1 MKRNSLV
8 PVSIAIKQLPAWK
21 LQRFQQGLTLIEL
34 LVASATGLL
43 VLAAGAALLLSSKA
57 AYIAHDEHGRLQE
70 SGRYALLLL
79 SRAVQQ
85 AGYEPWDQTAG
96 TLLSLSSLSATVSGL
111 DARSLKAGT
120 AALEQPLAAAVNG
133 SDVLALRFFGAG
145 TDTGDGSMLNCAGF
159 AVPASADLEH
169 GRGWSI
175 FFVGKDQ
182 SGEPELRCKYQ
193 GKTSWNSEAMVRG
206 VESFQVLYGLDSDAD
221 GLPNQFLNASALDRL
236 DQEREG
242 AAGVPDVVTFNQRT
256 HWKQVVALKLS
267 VLMRSGKGLSGR
279 PPRRHALFGPAHA
292 AALGTSDS
300 GTVIDEDA
308 LSLAERSRL
317 RQVFSTTVYLR
328 NLRPPPA
335 IAEAAS

>member
-1 MKRNSLV
+1 MKHRSFILGAL
-8 PVSIAIKQLPAWK
+8 AIKQSPTCRI
-21 LQRFQQGLTLIEL
+21 QRFQQGVTLIEL

-70 SGRYALLLL
+70 SGRHALLLL
-79 SRAVQQ
+79 SRAVRQ
-85 AGYEPWDQTAG
+85 AGYEPWDQAAG
-96 TLLSLSSLSATVSGL
+96 PMLNLPSLSAAVRGL
-111 DARSLKAGT
+111 DARSLKAAT
-120 AALEQPLAAAVNG
+120 VALAQPMASAVNG

-145 TDTGDGSMLNCAGF
+145 ADTVDGSMLNCAGF
-159 AVPASADLEH
+159 AVPASADQEH

-236 DQEREG
+236 DQELEG
-242 AAGVPDVVTFNQRT
+242 TAGVPDVVTFNQRT
-256 HWKQVVALKLS
+256 HWKRVVALKLS

-279 PPRRHALFGPAHA
+279 SPRQHALFGPAHA
-292 AALGTSDS
+292 AALGASDS

-335 IAEAAS
+335 IAEKAS

>member
-1 MKRNSLV
+1 MKPGPFPFAV
-8 PVSIAIKQLPAWK
+8 PAMMLLPAWR

-34 LVASATGLL
+34 LVASATGLV

-70 SGRYALLLL
+70 NGRYALLLL
-79 SRAVQQ
+79 SRAVRQ
-85 AGYEPWDQTAG
+85 AGYEPWDQVAG
-96 TLLSLSSLSATVSGL
+96 TLLNLPGLSPSVRGL
-111 DARSLKAGT
+111 DARSLKAAT

-145 TDTGDGSMLNCAGF
+145 AGTGDGSMLNCAGF
-159 AVPASADLEH
+159 AVPASTDPEH

-193 GKTSWNSEAMVRG
+193 GRTSWNSEALVRG

-221 GLPNQFLNASALDRL
+221 GLPNQFLNATALDRL
-236 DQEREG
+236 DQEQEAAAGAPQG
-242 AAGVPDVVTFNQRT
+242 AALHQRT

-267 VLMRSGKGLSGR
+267 LLLRSGKGLSVR
-279 PPRRHALFGPAHA
+279 PPRQHALFGPTHA
-292 AALGTSDS
+292 ATLDPHDS
-300 GTVIDEDA
+300 GSVIDEGA

-317 RQVFSTTVYLR
+317 RQVFSTTLYLR

-335 IAEAAS
+335 TSAAAS